1 MPFLRSLKL
10 LLTHLLFDIV
20 AYILAVNP
28 RILSESGANCGSPD
42 DADFFSCLED
52 VKREYVTATAIAS
65 MFGCFCMGLL
75 ANLPIAL

>member
-1 MPFLRSLKL
+1 MLAFYS
-10 LLTHLLFDIV
+10 ISV
-20 AYILAVNP
+20 MSMAYILAVNP

-42 DADFFSCLED
+42 DAGFFDCLED

-65 MFGCFCMGLL
+65 MFGCFCMGFL